1 MKSCVFLT
9 VAVTALSAPGQE
21 PGRGD
26 RRPLREVRSANGRF
40 VLEILP
46 ARPGSGVK
54 RRCAAKL
61 TQSSERGGR
70 GRTLWETAL
79 VNDVAPGRA
88 FVRNDGRYVV
98 TLDEFRVGGARNALV
113 IYGEKGRLL
122 RHFILTD
129 LLGGDDWRKVRI
141 HRRSIDWLRGA
152 RTGFDDDAN
161 QFVITL
167 AWGSVIRIDLKTLHI
182 IRGAAEKDAAAENI
196 ELPPEIMAALFG
208 EDDENQ
214 WATSLGEMS
223 ERTGM
228 SVAELEKLAALG
240 YLNLDEIQAENERG
254 VSTGAPEAGEK
265 TAEVSQSERP
275 RIEAESAAVD
285 HSSAN
290 ASAARVDAGIP
301 IPRPNPANP
310 IDYLHWLNETTRTD
324 GVNAGPAYQAA
335 VDSAVAWDG
344 DPELL
349 TAASRGDSQA
359 LASPE
364 IREWVDA
371 NREALRHYR
380 DATQLEFQ
388 GFELKS
394 ADGSM
399 MGALLPSLS
408 PLRGLTVAA
417 LTDGKLL
424 ESEGRL
430 AEAADVYLDALAAGG
445 HTGSGPTLIE
455 NLVGQSMQ
463 RQAGHAVMD
472 LVAGAAGGDL
482 DFDDLAR
489 RVDES
494 YVPPRSIPE
503 AVQFERSVFLDT
515 LQRVFEPDPTDGD
528 YRVNIE
534 QVKQFATHLSDADLE
549 STAYLD
555 RLKTLRFEDTVTEVN
570 AFYDAVTEAA
580 SLPYQEG
587 RDLFREIA
595 KAVAHEQ
602 ANPLLKMLAPD
613 LGRVHFSAAR
623 SEANRRATS
632 LVTNVMAYR
641 QKYGEFPA
649 SLDVFA
655 GREFVNDPFGTGSF
669 VYRREG
675 DSFVLYSLGKNGR
688 DDQGVHDARA
698 EENDLVFW
706 PRPQ

>member
-26 RRPLREVRSANGRF
+26 RRPLREARSANGRF

-46 ARPGSGVK
+46 ARPGSGVQ

-79 VNDVAPGRA
+79 VNDVAPARA
-88 FVRNDGRYVV
+88 LVRNDGRFVV

-113 IYGEKGRLL
+113 IYGQKGRLL

-129 LLGGDDWRKVRI
+129 LLGGDDWRKVRTR
-141 HRRSIDWLRGA
+141 RRSIDWLRGA

-161 QFVITL
+161 QFVIAL

-182 IRGAAEKDAAAENI
+182 IRGAAEKDAAAE
-196 ELPPEIMAALFG
+196 ETGLPLEIMAALFG

-214 WATSLGEMS
+214 RATSLGEMS

-240 YLNLDEIQAENERG
+240 YLNLDEMKAEKESG
-254 VSTGAPEAGEK
+254 VPPGAPEAGEK

-301 IPRPNPANP
+301 VPQPDPANP
-310 IDYLHWLNETTRTD
+310 IDYLQWLNETTRTD

-549 STAYLD
+549 STAYLE

-655 GREFVNDPFGTGSF
+655 GREFVNDPFGNGSF